1 MLFLSKWDAF
11 LFVYIDGEIVPEY
24 IRRSEDLEEMGPDHP
39 LHNLVCQCFENI
51 PEKRPSATE
60 IINTLMKF
68 TKEIKG
74 KLPRKATGERVGA
87 MSNIQYDH
95 KFKVLVLG
103 ESGVGKTSIVA
114 RFLDAH
120 SSFPDNPFPST
131 LESEDHFERL
141 RFRDKSVHLHLVDV
155 GGNRFSPAAN
165 FAPQIFRKVRG
176 VVIVFDLTSQVS
188 FLEVSTWLETVKKA
202 CHVGIP
208 VVLVGNKNDDLDRW
222 VDGRTV
228 ENFVLKEK
236 LFYIEASAKTRE
248 NIDEIFSVLIGLM
261 IENENQLESSD
272 GSTLLD
278 SLRRTL
284 PDGERIEQ
292 SLIAERQRSPRH
304 EVLDPGV
311 IVLEDT
317 NTSDSKTGNNSA
329 GEKAE
334 DDSTKNKKRHWCC
347 LVT

>member
-1 MLFLSKWDAF
+1 
-11 LFVYIDGEIVPEY
+11 
-24 IRRSEDLEEMGPDHP
+24 MGPDHP

-51 PEKRPSATE
+51 PEKRPGATE
-60 IINTLMKF
+60 IINTLLKF

-74 KLPRKATGERVGA
+74 KLPRNATGEKVGA

-114 RFLDAH
+114 RFLDAN
-120 SSFPDNPFPST
+120 SSFPETPFPST

-188 FLEVSTWLETVKKA
+188 FFLEVSTWLETVKKA
-202 CHVGIP
+202 CHAGLP
-208 VVLVGNKNDDLDRW
+208 VVLVGNKNDDLDRC

-228 ENFVLKEK
+228 ENFASNEN
-236 LFYIEASAKTRE
+236 LFYMEASAKTRE
-248 NIDEIFSVLIGLM
+248 NIDEIFSVLMDLM
-261 IENENQLESSD
+261 IKHENQLESSSPD
-272 GSTLLD
+272 ESALLD
-278 SLRRTL
+278 SLQKTFS
-284 PDGERIEQ
+284 DGVRIEK
-292 SLIAERQRSPRH
+292 SLKTEKLSTRS
-304 EVLDPGV
+304 
-311 IVLEDT
+311 
-317 NTSDSKTGNNSA
+317 S
-329 GEKAE
+329 
-334 DDSTKNKKRHWCC
+334 
-347 LVT
+347 